1 MFGNQ
6 ACSVHFLCL
15 FTRPFVQDNHVV
27 TAKVG
32 QDGRRGVK
40 RPHECLDKENVC

>member
-1 MFGNQ
+1 MYTCMIKS
-6 ACSVHFLCL
+6 AA
-15 FTRPFVQDNHVV
+15 PFVQDDHVV